1 MKKKYSV
8 CLIIILIIVF
18 IFSFY
23 NSNFLMDKI
32 KFLEM
37 KWFDYTLIFLY
48 QLLLGML
55 LGMPVLL
62 ESLTSKTGKVKIDY
76 EKILI
81 LGIPSLLLSTTL
93 LYRIPGLFNVAYFL
107 ITRSNV
113 FFFRILLGYTLI
125 TSFKKQDEI

>member
-1 MKKKYSV
+1 
-8 CLIIILIIVF
+8 
-18 IFSFY
+18 
-23 NSNFLMDKI
+23 MDKI

>member
-8 CLIIILIIVF
+8 YLIIILIIIF

-23 NSNFLMDKI
+23 QSNFLTDKI

-37 KWFDYTLIFLY
+37 KWYDYTLIFLY

-62 ESLTSKTGKVKIDY
+62 ESLTSKTGKIKIDY

-93 LYRIPGLFNVAYFL
+93 LYRIPGLFSVAYFL

-113 FFFRILLGYTLI
+113 LFFSILLGYTLI

>member
-8 CLIIILIIVF
+8 YLIIILIIVF